1 MKGKLRQIHATL
13 KQKQTTSLNKSK
25 RYAVPMPSSKFIY
38 HTPTHYHLA
47 VLSSLG
53 IPNCESRD
61 TILIHLRIRRIQESQ
76 RCIASH
82 LRVHAN
88 NVGAMA
94 VRNVICERDV
104 GRKVGAGV
112 ESARAQAAVEG

>member
-1 MKGKLRQIHATL
+1 MQRQN
-13 KQKQTTSLNKSK
+13 KKQTTSLNKSK

-47 VLSSLG
+47 VLPTLG

-61 TILIHLRIRRIQESQ
+61 TIFIHLRIRRIQESQ
-76 RCIASH
+76 RRITSL

-94 VRNVICERDV
+94 VRNVVCERDV
-104 GRKVGAGV
+104 GRKVGARV
-112 ESARAQAAVEG
+112 ESARALAAIEG